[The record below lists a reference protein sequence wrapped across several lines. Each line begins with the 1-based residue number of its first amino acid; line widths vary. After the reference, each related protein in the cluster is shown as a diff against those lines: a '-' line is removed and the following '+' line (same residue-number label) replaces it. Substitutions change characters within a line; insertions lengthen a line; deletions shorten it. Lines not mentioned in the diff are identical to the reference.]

1 MGQIQ
6 PATCFCVAH
15 ELRMMHKWLEEIKEY
30 VTYNKEYVTYKNY
43 VEIDILV
50 SIHKFHWTTAVL
62 SQLHLALKCLH

>member
-1 MGQIQ
+1 
-6 PATCFCVAH
+6 
-15 ELRMMHKWLEEIKEY
+15 MMHKWLEEIKEY

-50 SIHKFHWTTAVL
+50 SIHKFHWTIAVL